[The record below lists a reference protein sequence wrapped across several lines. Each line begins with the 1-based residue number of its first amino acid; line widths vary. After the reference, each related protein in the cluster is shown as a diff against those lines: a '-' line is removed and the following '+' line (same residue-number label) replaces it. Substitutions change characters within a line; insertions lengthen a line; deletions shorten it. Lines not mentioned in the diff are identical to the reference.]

1 MIRRNLAEI
10 AKMLDQ
16 TTKLVKSEKNHNPMQ
31 RTQDTQWQ
39 ASSSSQQSYPASQLN
54 INGPYRSLSFWRS
67 CHSTEVIVCQLV
79 AADRHDLL
87 FIFTVIKLD
96 ASSSFLF

>member
-1 MIRRNLAEI
+1 MSERLIMNQNIDNNRRQEENKRLEEI

-54 INGPYRSLSFWRS
+54 INGPYRSLSF
-67 CHSTEVIVCQLV
+67 
-79 AADRHDLL
+79 
-87 FIFTVIKLD
+87 
-96 ASSSFLF
+96 